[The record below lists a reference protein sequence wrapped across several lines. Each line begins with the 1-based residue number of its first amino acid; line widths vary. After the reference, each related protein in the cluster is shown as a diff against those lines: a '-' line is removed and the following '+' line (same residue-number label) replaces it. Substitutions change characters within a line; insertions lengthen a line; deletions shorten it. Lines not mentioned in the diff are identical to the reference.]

1 VKNPFSATKKEF
13 SCIDKESPTKRRNM
27 DLLSMADVERRT
39 GVPRSWTN
47 YQMQKGLIQEP
58 SRLRGR
64 RCFTPEQADEIK
76 RQHAAYVEKKL
87 NRQKTKEKKD
97 AIGR

>member
-1 VKNPFSATKKEF
+1 
-13 SCIDKESPTKRRNM
+13 M

-39 GVPRSWTN
+39 GVPRSWIT
-47 YQMQKGLIQEP
+47 YQLQLGRLVEP

-76 RQHAAYVEKKL
+76 RQHAAYVVKKQ
-87 NRQKTKEKKD
+87 NRQRMKEKKD
-97 AIGR
+97 GNGR